1 MNLLSKLSVS
11 ALALSVV
18 ACAGEE
24 TPPTAPEAVVAAEPA
39 AEPAA
44 VEAEAPEVMS
54 EDVLAFDIGEISAL
68 ALTDGQF
75 TMPVDQSPFGAQPLE
90 DVVEALDDAGLESDT
105 LSLSLHPM
113 LLEGTIL
120 FDTGTGGPPAGGLMT
135 SLSDAGVEPAD
146 ITDIFI
152 SHSHFDHVGGL
163 ITSDGEPAFPNA
175 TVRMSVEE
183 WDFMQTNEE
192 QAAIVAAVSPMVE
205 TFEAGTA
212 DILPGIT
219 SLDTHGHTPGHSG
232 FRITSGEETLLYVGD
247 SMHHFVLSVGHPGWT
262 IAFDMNEPVAR
273 ESREALLAELAE
285 TGETIFAYHFPFPG
299 IGHIETSD
307 DGFVFVED

>member
-1 MNLLSKLSVS
+1 
-11 ALALSVV
+11 
-18 ACAGEE
+18 
-24 TPPTAPEAVVAAEPA
+24 
-39 AEPAA
+39 
-44 VEAEAPEVMS
+44 
-54 EDVLAFDIGEISAL
+54 
-68 ALTDGQF
+68 
-75 TMPVDQSPFGAQPLE
+75 
-90 DVVEALDDAGLESDT
+90 
-105 LSLSLHPM
+105 
-113 LLEGTIL
+113 
-120 FDTGTGGPPAGGLMT
+120 
-135 SLSDAGVEPAD
+135 
-146 ITDIFI
+146 
-152 SHSHFDHVGGL
+152 
-163 ITSDGEPAFPNA
+163 
-175 TVRMSVEE
+175 
-183 WDFMQTNEE
+183 
-192 QAAIVAAVSPMVE
+192 MVE

-307 DGFVFVED
+307 DGFVFMED